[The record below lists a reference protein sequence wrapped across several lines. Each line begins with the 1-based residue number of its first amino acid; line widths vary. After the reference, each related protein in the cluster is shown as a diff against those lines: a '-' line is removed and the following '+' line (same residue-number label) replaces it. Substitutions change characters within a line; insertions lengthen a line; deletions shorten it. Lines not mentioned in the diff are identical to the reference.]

1 MSNILTE
8 GNLCFDFIGY
18 DSAERFE
25 IGSNGLRTVDFLAE
39 KNNVLYFIEIKNYR
53 NPEERQNLDML
64 KEVVRADEH
73 IFALKMGEKIKDSF
87 LRRYAEGY
95 TFDKNVVYLLFIN
108 LDLFG
113 ETERGL
119 LKAKISGQI
128 PTGLNHSRFSA
139 FMRMKFKIVNTAQL
153 KKDYSIICTE
163 NLPNNENRNHG
174 NEER

>member
-1 MSNILTE
+1 
-8 GNLCFDFIGY
+8 
-18 DSAERFE
+18 
-25 IGSNGLRTVDFLAE
+25 
-39 KNNVLYFIEIKNYR
+39 
-53 NPEERQNLDML
+53 
-64 KEVVRADEH
+64 
-73 IFALKMGEKIKDSF
+73 MGEKIKDSF

-139 FMRMKFKIVNTAQL
+139 FMRMKFRIVNTAQL
-153 KKDYSIICTE
+153 EKDYSIICTE
-163 NLPNNENRNHG
+163 NSPNNENRNHG